1 MAKKFDVA
9 TVLERE
15 TPFTIDN
22 WYNRVEQEL
31 DLATVPLSRADR
43 CAHLPEM
50 FHDLVGRLRNPLP
63 LGTRALT
70 SSAAHNHGTL
80 RREQGYTAAMI
91 VDESRML
98 QVSIF
103 QTLQLHVEDTEP
115 GVLLLYV
122 MAIADEVDSQLAQ
135 AMSSYI
141 SEASIDVKPIE
152 VKTVVAETAA

>member
-50 FHDLVGRLRNPLP
+50 FKDGIRSLWAPMPSPRRLPTIM
-63 LGTRALT
+63 GACGVIRAT
-70 SSAAHNHGTL
+70 PP
-80 RREQGYTAAMI
+80 Q
-91 VDESRML
+91 
-98 QVSIF
+98 
-103 QTLQLHVEDTEP
+103 
-115 GVLLLYV
+115 
-122 MAIADEVDSQLAQ
+122 
-135 AMSSYI
+135 
-141 SEASIDVKPIE
+141 
-152 VKTVVAETAA
+152 